1 MGKIYTFAFV
11 GIFVWASFAQ
21 AQMSSTNYQIRWD
34 TISTGGSDSAT
45 STSYDLRDTMEI
57 GVSGTGTSTS
67 YQLDQGYRTGVF
79 DQVITFDVFAQ
90 DVSSVLVAT
99 ALSGTTITSDTT
111 GISVNDY
118 IVVIQDLGTS
128 NIAAIGKVSSLGA
141 GTITVDEFKNGGT
154 IPTID
159 GTNDY
164 VYLLSGST
172 IAFGD
177 FSSSSIASA
186 VIGWEVT
193 VDNENGYVVQ
203 VVEDGEFRSG
213 SDDIDDVADG
223 TVTNGSEEY
232 GARSSDTTIA
242 GSTFDTAD
250 TGITSSFQN
259 IATESTFAFNSRNFL
274 TLKTSISSSS
284 NAGSYA
290 HSVSVIAS
298 GNF

>member
-11 GIFVWASFAQ
+11 GVFVWASFAQ
-21 AQMSSTNYQIRWD
+21 AQMSSTNYEIRWD

-79 DQVITFDVFAQ
+79 DQVITFSVFAQ
-90 DVSSVLVAT
+90 DVSSVLAAT
-99 ALSGTTITSDTT
+99 ALSGTTVTSDTT

-128 NIAAIGKVSSLGA
+128 NIAAIGKVSSIGA

-154 IPTID
+154 TPTVD

-164 VYLLSGST
+164 VYLLSGAA

-203 VVEDGEFRSG
+203 VVEDGDLRSG
-213 SDDIDDVADG
+213 SDDINDVTDG

-250 TGITSSFQN
+250 TGITTSFQN
-259 IATESTFAFNSRNFL
+259 IATESTFAFESRNFL